1 MILKHSP
8 YTVLD
13 ARGEMVNLTQQS
25 HRVLTGNHTISTLS
39 SEQGSFEAVK
49 TQGWVTKFKMAGEEG
64 RDEVGATLR
73 TGEWMGDGR
82 KRRVIQKMEK
92 LQTRERTAELRGRGK
107 SGVGN
112 KWFHKE
118 IINYF
123 ESQVKG
129 LAISPEDYGEL
140 LKCSK

>member
-1 MILKHSP
+1 
-8 YTVLD
+8 
-13 ARGEMVNLTQQS
+13 
-25 HRVLTGNHTISTLS
+25 
-39 SEQGSFEAVK
+39 
-49 TQGWVTKFKMAGEEG
+49 
-64 RDEVGATLR
+64 
-73 TGEWMGDGR
+73 MGDGR

-112 KWFHKE
+112 KCFHKE
-118 IINYF
+118 IINDF